1 MSLIALDIGTSGM
14 RAVIYGL
21 DGSRRGTSYFEYH
34 SDFPQPG
41 YVEQEPQS
49 WLDAAVMCLKGI
61 SGYLKAG
68 ADEPQAITVTSQRSS
83 LIPMGKDGKPLRNAI
98 MWQDK
103 RTVKQCEA
111 LIEKYTLQGLYRR
124 TGLRINPY
132 FVLPKILWLRENQ
145 REIYDAADKF
155 IGVQDL
161 VVHFLTCLLYTS
173 RCV

>member
-1 MSLIALDIGTSGM
+1 
-14 RAVIYGL
+14 
-21 DGSRRGTSYFEYH
+21 
-34 SDFPQPG
+34 
-41 YVEQEPQS
+41 
-49 WLDAAVMCLKGI
+49 
-61 SGYLKAG
+61 
-68 ADEPQAITVTSQRSS
+68 
-83 LIPMGKDGKPLRNAI
+83 

-132 FVLPKILWLRENQ
+132 FVLPKIPWLRENQ

-161 VVHFLTCLLYTS
+161 VVHFLTGEYVTDHSQACRTMFMDIKTFTWDRELLGEAGIGADRLPRLVAPGTVAGSLTRELAELTGLPAVSYTHLDVYKRQS
-173 RCV
+173 TGSTAM